1 MRTRSHVEASCIYS
15 SFFILVCRNL
25 NTNNTPSSHEPF
37 LMTYIETACEYTN
50 LTADFSD
57 YEKPQSKI

>member
-1 MRTRSHVEASCIYS
+1 MRTCSHVEASCIYS
-15 SFFILVCRNL
+15 SFLFWYVEIQ
-25 NTNNTPSSHEPF
+25 TPTTPSSSHEPF

-50 LTADFSD
+50 LTADFSN